1 MREDYK
7 HIYDECKE
15 HMHAYVLVQ
24 TTDGNE
30 FDGIITGVD
39 KEYVYFAVPN
49 DNQMETRA
57 EDGSDRQFWFGN
69 PGYFGGPM
77 WGYPGYFAPQ
87 RRFRRV
93 ILPLAALTAIS
104 LLPWY

>member
-1 MREDYK
+1 MQGAYACICISTDYRWK
-7 HIYDECKE
+7 RVRRHY
-15 HMHAYVLVQ
+15 
-24 TTDGNE
+24 N
-30 FDGIITGVD
+30 GVD